1 MPRVKPNLVP
11 AYPIHSLE
19 DVDSG
24 LARIA
29 ALKRQ
34 IDLINLSAAERMDE
48 IKTGAAAEIEPIK
61 QEIGGIEL
69 SIGRF
74 AEAGKEELFSK
85 KKSLQLTFGIIGFRA
100 SSKLKP
106 KSKWT
111 FERVLSV
118 LKERGM
124 TDFIRTKEEVDK
136 EKLKGL
142 APETLSE
149 VGCTVKTEDAFYYEL
164 PDAPETD
171 AVPAQ

>member
-1 MPRVKPNLVP
+1 MPRIKPNLVP
-11 AYPIHSLE
+11 AYPVNSLE
-19 DVDSG
+19 DVDAA
-24 LARIA
+24 LAKIA

-34 IDLINLSAAERMDE
+34 IDLINLSAAEEVDAVKAR
-48 IKTGAAAEIEPIK
+48 AAAESEPLRQRIVDM
-61 QEIGGIEL
+61 EL
-69 SIGRF
+69 AVGRF
-74 AEAGKEELFSK
+74 AEGKKEELFSK

-111 FERVLSV
+111 FERVLSA

-124 TDFIRTKEEVDK
+124 TDFIRVKEEVDK